1 MDEVAIFNRAIP
13 AERVKEHFIA
23 GREGGSKPAPAVDPT
38 ISIMTADGGNITIEF
53 EGVLQSAETVN
64 GTYSEVAGATS
75 PFTVTADSPQ
85 KFYRSSQ

>member
-1 MDEVAIFNRAIP
+1 
-13 AERVKEHFIA
+13 
-23 GREGGSKPAPAVDPT
+23 
-38 ISIMTADGGNITIEF
+38 MTADGGNITIEF